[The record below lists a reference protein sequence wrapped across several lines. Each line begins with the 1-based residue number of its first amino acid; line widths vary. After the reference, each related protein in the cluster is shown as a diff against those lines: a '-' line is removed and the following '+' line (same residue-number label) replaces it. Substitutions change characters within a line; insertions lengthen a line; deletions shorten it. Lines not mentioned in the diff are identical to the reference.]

1 MSKAN
6 RTLTL
11 KPGRDV
17 PVQRGHPWIFS
28 GAIAREEGDL
38 KADEADVVSARGAF
52 LGRATVQDAS
62 DIRARLFDTQP
73 GAALDEAGLLARIR
87 QARARRDGWL
97 GRPEEPAGLRVV
109 FSESDGL
116 PGLIA
121 DRYGETLVVQFLTGP
136 MTRRR
141 EAVLAAFAEVWH
153 PATVWERSDADAVKL
168 EGLEFRTGL
177 ISGPEPAG
185 PVEFL
190 ENGIRHLADLEH
202 GHKTG
207 FYLDQR
213 AARESVA
220 AWVRR
225 SGAKRV
231 LDVFAYTGG
240 FGLSARKAGAE
251 FVMFIDSSARAKET
265 AMRQIALNGYPDG
278 AGFDYRVADAF
289 ETLRGLKN
297 ANEKFDTIILD
308 PPRLTPSRAHLQ
320 RSLRAYKDANM
331 NAIRLLKPG
340 GLLFTFC
347 CSGLVDRVLYGKV
360 VEGAA
365 RDAGRPMAILEHLFQ
380 SPDHPGKPG
389 FAESE
394 YLKGFVMGA

>member
-1 MSKAN
+1 MTRS
-6 RTLTL
+6 LIL

-38 KADEADVVSARGAF
+38 KADEADIVSSRGVF
-52 LGRATVQDAS
+52 LGRATIQEPS
-62 DIRARLFDTQP
+62 DIRARVFDTHA

-87 QARARRDGWL
+87 TARDRRERWL
-97 GRPEEPAGLRVV
+97 GPQAEPAGMRLI

-116 PGLIA
+116 PGLIV
-121 DRYGETLVVQFLTGP
+121 DRYGATLVVQFLTGP

-141 EAVLAAFAEVWH
+141 EWVLAALQTVWK
-153 PATVWERSDADAVKL
+153 PATIWERSDADALKH
-168 EGLEFRTGL
+168 EGLESRTGL
-177 ISGPEPAG
+177 VSGAAPEG
-185 PVEFL
+185 PVEFK
-190 ENGIRHLADLEH
+190 ENGIRFLADLEH

-213 AARESVA
+213 ASREAVA
-220 AWVRR
+220 AWVKR

-240 FGLSARKAGAE
+240 FGLAARKAGAD
-251 FVMFIDSSARAKET
+251 FVMSIDSSARAKET
-265 AMRQIALNGYPDG
+265 AVKQYELNGYGRGD
-278 AGFDYRVADAF
+278 GFDYRVDDAF

-297 ANEKFDTIILD
+297 ANEKFDVIIVD

-320 RSLRAYKDANM
+320 RSLRAYKDANL
-331 NAIRLLKPG
+331 NAIRLLNPG
-340 GLLFTFC
+340 GLLVTFC
-347 CSGLVDRVLYGKV
+347 CSGLVDRDLYGKV
-360 VEGAA
+360 IEGAA
-365 RDAGRPMAILEHLFQ
+365 RDAQRPLGILEHLFQ

-389 FAESE
+389 FGESE

>member
-1 MSKAN
+1 MT
-6 RTLTL
+6 RQLIL

-28 GAIAREEGDL
+28 GAIAREEGDAS
-38 KADEADVVSARGAF
+38 ADEADIVSSRGVF
-52 LGRATVQDAS
+52 LGRATVQEPS
-62 DIRARLFDTQP
+62 DIRARLFDTHP
-73 GAALDEAGLLARIR
+73 DVTLNAAGLRARIR
-87 QARARRDGWL
+87 TARERREAWL
-97 GRPEEPAGLRVV
+97 GPQDEPAGLRVV

-116 PGLIA
+116 PGLIV
-121 DRYGETLVVQFLTGP
+121 DRYGSTLVVQFLTGP

-141 EAVLAAFAEVWH
+141 ADVLAALEAVWK
-153 PATVWERSDADAVKL
+153 PATIWERSDADALKH
-168 EGLEFRTGL
+168 EGLESRTGL
-177 ISGPEPAG
+177 VSGVAPAG
-185 PVEFL
+185 PVEFK
-190 ENGIRHLADLEH
+190 ENGIRFLADLEH

-213 AARESVA
+213 AGRASVA
-220 AWVRR
+220 AWVKR

-240 FGLSARKAGAE
+240 FGLCARKAGAD
-251 FVMFIDSSARAKET
+251 FVMSIDSSARAKET
-265 AMRQIALNGYPDG
+265 ALKQYELNGYARGD
-278 AGFDYRVADAF
+278 GFDYRVDDAF

-297 ANEKFDTIILD
+297 AGEKFDVIIVD

-320 RSLRAYKDANM
+320 RSLRAYKDANLC
-331 NAIRLLKPG
+331 AIRLLKPG

-347 CSGLVDRVLYGKV
+347 CSGLVDRDLYGKV

-365 RDAGRPMAILEHLFQ
+365 RDADRPLGILEHLFQ

-394 YLKGFVMGA
+394 YLKGFVLGA

>member
-1 MSKAN
+1 MTRK
-6 RTLTL
+6 LIL

-17 PVQRGHPWIFS
+17 PVLRGHPWVFS

-52 LGRATVQDAS
+52 LGRATVQEPS
-62 DIRARLFDTQP
+62 DIRARIFDTHP
-73 GAALDEAGLLARIR
+73 GATLDAAGILARVR
-87 QARARRDGWL
+87 TARARRDAWL
-97 GRPEEPAGLRVV
+97 GPQDEPAGMRVV

-121 DRYGETLVVQFLTGP
+121 DRYGRTLVVQFLTSA
-136 MTRRR
+136 MERRR
-141 EAVLAAFAEVWH
+141 AEVLAAFAAVWQ
-153 PATVWERSDADAVKL
+153 PETVWERSDADAVKL
-168 EGLEFRTGL
+168 EGMEVRTGL
-177 ISGPEPAG
+177 VSGAAPAG
-185 PVEFL
+185 PVEFI
-190 ENGIRHLADLEH
+190 ENGIRFLADLEH

-213 AARESVA
+213 AARASVA
-220 AWVRR
+220 AWVKR

-251 FVMFIDSSARAKET
+251 FVMSIDSSGRAREM
-265 AMRQIALNGYPDG
+265 AMRHCELNGYAGG

-297 ANEKFDTIILD
+297 AGEKFDAIIVD

-320 RSLRAYKDANM
+320 RSLRAYKDANLS
-331 NAIRLLKPG
+331 AIRLLNPG

-347 CSGLVDRVLYGKV
+347 CSGLVDRDLYGKV

-365 RDAGRPMAILEHLFQ
+365 RDADRPMAILEHLFQ
-380 SPDHPGKPG
+380 SPDHPG
-389 FAESE
+389 
-394 YLKGFVMGA
+394 

>member
-1 MSKAN
+1 MTRK
-6 RTLTL
+6 LTL

-17 PVQRGHPWIFS
+17 PVLRGHPWIFS
-28 GAIAREEGDL
+28 GAIARDEGDHL
-38 KADEADVVSARGAF
+38 DEADLFSSKGTF
-52 LGRATVQDAS
+52 LGRVTVQDPS
-62 DIRARLFDTQP
+62 DIRARVFDTHP
-73 GAALDEAGLLARIR
+73 NVTLDAAGLLARVKTAR
-87 QARARRDGWL
+87 QRREAWL
-97 GRPEEPAGLRVV
+97 GAQEEPSGMRVV

-116 PGLIA
+116 PGLIV
-121 DRYGETLVVQFLTGP
+121 DRYADTLVVQFLTGP

-141 EAVLAAFAEVWH
+141 AEVLAALEAVWK
-153 PATVWERSDADAVKL
+153 PATIWERSDAEAVKL
-168 EGLEFRTGL
+168 EGMEPRTGL
-177 ISGPEPAG
+177 ISGAAPAG
-185 PVEFL
+185 PIEFK
-190 ENGIRHLADLEH
+190 ENGITFLADLEH

-213 AARESVA
+213 AGRAAVAR
-220 AWVRR
+220 WVKC

-251 FVMFIDSSARAKET
+251 FVMSIDSSARAKQE
-265 AMRQIALNGYPDG
+265 AMKLYELNGYRKG
-278 AGFDYRVADAF
+278 EGFDYRVADAF

-297 ANEKFDTIILD
+297 ANEKFDVIIVD

-320 RSLRAYKDANM
+320 RSLRAYKDANLC
-331 NAIRLLKPG
+331 AIRLLNPG

-347 CSGLVDRVLYGKV
+347 CSGLVDRDLYGKV

-365 RDAGRPMAILEHLFQ
+365 RDTDRPMAVLEHLFQ

-389 FAESE
+389 FSESE
-394 YLKGFVMGA
+394 YLKGFVLGA

>member
-1 MSKAN
+1 MTRK
-6 RTLTL
+6 LIL

-28 GAIAREEGDL
+28 GAIAREDGESGL
-38 KADEADVVSARGAF
+38 DEADVLSSRGVF
-52 LGRATVQDAS
+52 LGRATVQEAS
-62 DIRARLFDTQP
+62 DIRARVFDTHP
-73 GAALDEAGLLARIR
+73 DAALDPAGLLARIR
-87 QARARRDGWL
+87 TARERREAWL
-97 GRPEEPAGLRVV
+97 GPQSEPAGMRVV

-116 PGLIA
+116 PGLIV

-141 EAVLAAFAEVWH
+141 DAVLAALEAVWK
-153 PATVWERSDADAVKL
+153 PATVWERSDAEALKHEKL
-168 EGLEFRTGL
+168 ENRTGL
-177 ISGPEPAG
+177 VSGQAPEG
-185 PVEFL
+185 PIEFR
-190 ENGIRHLADLEH
+190 ENGLRFLSDLEH

-213 AARESVA
+213 AARASLA
-220 AWVRR
+220 GWVKR

-231 LDVFAYTGG
+231 LDVFAYTGA
-240 FGLSARKAGAE
+240 FGLCAKQAGAE
-251 FVMFIDSSARAKET
+251 RVVAVDSSARARET
-265 AMRQIALNGYPDG
+265 ALRHFELNGFKESG
-278 AGFDYRVADAF
+278 GFDYRVADAF
-289 ETLRGLKN
+289 ETLRALKQ
-297 ANEKFDTIILD
+297 EGETFDVVIVD

-320 RSLRAYKDANM
+320 RSLRAYKDANLS
-331 NAIRLLKPG
+331 AIRLLKPG

-347 CSGLVDRVLYGKV
+347 CSGLVDRDLYGKV

-365 RDAGRPMAILEHLFQ
+365 RDADRPMAILEHLFQ

-394 YLKGFVMGA
+394 YLKGFVLGS